1 MTLSSD
7 DLENIKNMMTFA
19 VKEAVKAAIEPIN
32 ERFDRLETRFDVLE
46 TRFDRLE
53 TRFDVLETRFD
64 VLETRF
70 DVLETRFGSVETYLR
85 IIDMKSHNASNRRH
99 ETLSIVPLSDGT
111 NPTCEYPESICNLI
125 VSGSELLPGRD
136 ITNNWNKTKSLN
148 LIKQYQPDY
157 NSDAESDNE
166 DSSRSRNRRL
176 KVAKLIGIT
185 SSQLNFAQLS
195 L

>member
-7 DLENIKNMMTFA
+7 DLENIKNIMTDA
-19 VKEAVKAAIEPIN
+19 VKEAVKEALLPIN
-32 ERFDRLETRFDVLE
+32 ERLGS
-46 TRFDRLE
+46 
-53 TRFDVLETRFD
+53 
-64 VLETRF
+64 
-70 DVLETRFGSVETYLR
+70 LETRFGSVETRLGSVETRLGSLETRLGSVETNLR
-85 IIDMKSHNASNRRH
+85 IIDMKSRNASNRRH
-99 ETLSIVPLSDGT
+99 ETLSIVPLSDGS
-111 NPTCEYPESICNLI
+111 NPNCEYPESICNLI

-136 ITNNWNKTKSLN
+136 ITNNWNKTKSFN

>member
-1 MTLSSD
+1 MTLSSE
-7 DLENIKNMMTFA
+7 DLENIKNIMTDA
-19 VKEAVKAAIEPIN
+19 VKEAVKEAMVPIN
-32 ERFDRLETRFDVLE
+32 ERFDGLETRFDGLE
-46 TRFDRLE
+46 TRFDGLE
-53 TRFDVLETRFD
+53 TRFDGLETRFA
-64 VLETRF
+64 
-70 DVLETRFGSVETYLR
+70 SVETNLR
-85 IIDMKSHNASNRRH
+85 IIDMKSRNASNRRH
-99 ETLSIVPLSDGT
+99 DTLSIVPLSDGT

-136 ITNNWNKTKSLN
+136 ITNNWNKTKSFN
-148 LIKQYQPDY
+148 LIKQYEPDY